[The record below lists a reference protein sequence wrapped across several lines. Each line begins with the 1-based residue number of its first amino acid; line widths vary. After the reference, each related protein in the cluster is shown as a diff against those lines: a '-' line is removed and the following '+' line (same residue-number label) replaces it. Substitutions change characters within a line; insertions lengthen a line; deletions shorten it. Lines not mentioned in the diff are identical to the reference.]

1 MHKHHVWTR
10 AFLRSVFVGLALL
23 AFAGCAQQAPK
34 PEKPG
39 FVIQVSDNDPA
50 KWNLAL
56 NNAKNVQKDLGADKA
71 EVEIVAYGPGLN
83 MLKAESEVANR
94 IQDALKD
101 GVKVVACGNTMKGM
115 KLEKADLVPGVAVV
129 KAGVLEIGE
138 KQRAGWT
145 YIRP

>member
-1 MHKHHVWTR
+1 
-10 AFLRSVFVGLALL
+10 
-23 AFAGCAQQAPK
+23 
-34 PEKPG
+34 
-39 FVIQVSDNDPA
+39 VSDNDPA

-56 NNAKNVQKDLGADKA
+56 NNAKNVQKDLGTDKSQ
-71 EVEIVAYGPGLN
+71 VEIVAYGPGLN

-94 IQDALKD
+94 IQDAMKD
-101 GVKVVACGNTMKGM
+101 GVKVVACGNTMRGM
-115 KLEKADLVPGVAVV
+115 KVNKEDLVPGVEVV